1 MKKTTASDTTAR
13 CGYVAIIGRPNAGK
27 STLLNQ
33 LLDFKLSIVTPKP
46 QTTRQRILG
55 ILNEKDAQIVFLDTP
70 GLIKPKYALQS
81 AMMKIADKAI
91 ESADVLLVMVDV
103 MSAEDRDFVVSLFQ
117 QDRKGLNIPKI
128 LLLNKVDLCA
138 KENLLP
144 MIQFFHDTGFFK
156 DIIPVS
162 ALKNDGIET
171 AKRTLISHLPAG
183 ARFYPEDT
191 LTEQPEKFFVSEII
205 REKIFLS
212 YGKEIPYSTDVLIEE
227 FKEREDSKDFIR
239 AAILVERPSQK
250 AILIGKN
257 GAALKHVGEEARKD
271 IEEFLGRKVFLEL
284 WVKVKE
290 DWRKNNAVLKSLGYL

>member
-1 MKKTTASDTTAR
+1 MKKTKTSEPNTR

-46 QTTRQRILG
+46 QTTRHRILG
-55 ILNEKDAQIVFLDTP
+55 ILNEKEAQIIFLDTP

-91 ESADVLLVMVDV
+91 ESADALLVMVDV
-103 MSAEDRDFVVSLFQ
+103 MSAEDKDFVISLFQ
-117 QDRKGLNIPKI
+117 HDLKGLGIPKI
-128 LLLNKVDLCA
+128 LLLNKVDLIA

-144 MIQFFHDTGFFK
+144 LIGFFHDTGFFK

-162 ALKNDGIET
+162 ALKNDGMDIVKKT
-171 AKRTLISHLPAG
+171 IISHLPVG

-205 REKIFLS
+205 REKIFLF
-212 YGKEIPYSTDVLIEE
+212 YGKEIPYSTDVMIEE
-227 FKEREDSKDFIR
+227 FKERENSKDFIR

-250 AILIGKN
+250 AILIGKK
-257 GAALKHVGEEARKD
+257 GEALKHVGEEARKD

-290 DWRKNNAVLKSLGYL
+290 DWRKNNSVLKSLGYL

>member
-1 MKKTTASDTTAR
+1 MKKTTSNTTAR

-33 LLDFKLSIVTPKP
+33 LLNFKLSIVTPKP

-103 MSAEDRDFVVSLFQ
+103 MSAEDKDFVVSLFQ
-117 QDRKGLNIPKI
+117 QDRIGLNIPKI
-128 LLLNKVDLCA
+128 LLLNKVDLSA

-162 ALKNDGIET
+162 ALKNDGIEI
-171 AKRTLISHLPAG
+171 AKKALISHLPVG
-183 ARFYPEDT
+183 ERFYPEDT

-212 YGKEIPYSTDVLIEE
+212 YGKEIPYSTDVS
-227 FKEREDSKDFIR
+227 SKNSKR
-239 AAILVERPSQK
+239 GRGQK
-250 AILIGKN
+250 TLFGQQYWSSGHPK
-257 GAALKHVGEEARKD
+257 KP
-271 IEEFLGRKVFLEL
+271 F
-284 WVKVKE
+284 
-290 DWRKNNAVLKSLGYL
+290 